1 MTFSALP
8 CLTRLRIG
16 PAEQAA
22 AWFLEA
28 REIEPTDYHVAEWI
42 PLALDLWG
50 GEIEYEAWVEL
61 RERGIV
67 R

>member
-1 MTFSALP
+1 MNVAALP
-8 CLTRLRIG
+8 RITRMRIG

-22 AWFLEA
+22 AWFLES
-28 REIEPTDYHVAEWI
+28 REIEPTDYQIHEWI
-42 PLALDLWG
+42 PLALDLRG